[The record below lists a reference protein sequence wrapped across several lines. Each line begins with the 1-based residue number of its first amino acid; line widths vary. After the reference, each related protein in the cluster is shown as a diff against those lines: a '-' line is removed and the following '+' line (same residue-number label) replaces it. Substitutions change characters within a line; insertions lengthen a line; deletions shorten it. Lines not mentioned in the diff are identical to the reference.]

1 LRSWANWPDLAEPAA
16 ARALHP
22 HWLRAAPAA
31 PGIGVWI
38 RPQEALQILHTAH
51 AEPSSLRELF
61 LRQLATIQYRLSS
74 SPKLLGAASRILPAT
89 LPSAA
94 TVAHAIMLRVRR
106 VSDVCGPPA
115 LPEHY
120 GRREG
125 QIVPSTS
132 KVSSLPK
139 MVAVKNL
146 RTDFGGRLPVPP
158 ASGCTTCECTHTN
171 RQRAPH
177 VLCVG
182 TANDRSVT
190 PTSHLCLPP
199 RVDPRLKRHGHGQM
213 IY

>member
-1 LRSWANWPDLAEPAA
+1 VGKGRAAAVSLLSELARSGGPAA

-22 HWLRAAPAA
+22 PMAARRSGGAGYRGVEA
-31 PGIGVWI
+31 P
-38 RPQEALQILHTAH
+38 QAALQILHTAH

-61 LRQLATIQYRLSS
+61 LRQLAPIRYRLSS
-74 SPKLLGAASRILPAT
+74 SPKLLARHRASFPRPVRPAAM
-89 LPSAA
+89 
-94 TVAHAIMLRVRR
+94 VAHAIMLRVRR
-106 VSDVCGPPA
+106 VKRHWATCIA
-115 LPEHY
+115 RPEDY

-132 KVSSLPK
+132 KVSSPPK

-146 RTDFGGRLPVPP
+146 WTDFGGRLPVPP
-158 ASGCTTCECTHTN
+158 
-171 RQRAPH
+171 RAPH

-190 PTSHLCLPP
+190 PGSHLCLPP
-199 RVDPRLKRHGHGQM
+199 RVDPRLKRRGHGQM